1 MTAPPR
7 VPWPGEVARTTAAHG
22 AATNADSLIAGLR
35 ANPPRNRRDIAQGGD
50 LVGSRVAG
58 ERGVARGRAVARERE
73 ATRERGATTIE
84 LALYMPILLLAIFVT
99 VQFSL
104 MYLGDRAAQATA
116 REAAR
121 VARVGGGTG
130 TALADARAQGMT
142 FAASIGRGVLFNP
155 SVVVVPVGAGQIRAT
170 VTGDA
175 LTLVPGVR
183 LGRITAT
190 VQGPIEAFR
199 ADTAGP

>member
-1 MTAPPR
+1 M
-7 VPWPGEVARTTAAHG
+7 
-22 AATNADSLIAGLR
+22 
-35 ANPPRNRRDIAQGGD
+35 
-50 LVGSRVAG
+50 
-58 ERGVARGRAVARERE
+58 
-73 ATRERGATTIE
+73 
-84 LALYMPILLLAIFVT
+84 YMPILLLAIFVT

-130 TALADARAQGMT
+130 AALADARTQGLS
-142 FAASIGRGVLFNP
+142 FAASIGHGVLFNP
-155 SVVVVPVGAGQIRAT
+155 SVVVAAVGAGQIRAT

-199 ADTAGP
+199 PDTAGP

>member
-1 MTAPPR
+1 
-7 VPWPGEVARTTAAHG
+7 
-22 AATNADSLIAGLR
+22 
-35 ANPPRNRRDIAQGGD
+35 
-50 LVGSRVAG
+50 
-58 ERGVARGRAVARERE
+58 
-73 ATRERGATTIE
+73 
-84 LALYMPILLLAIFVT
+84 MPILLLAIFVT

-130 TALADARAQGMT
+130 TALADARAQGLT
-142 FAASIGRGVLFNP
+142 FAASIGHGVLFNP
-155 SVVVVPVGAGQIRAT
+155 SVVVVQIGAGQVRAT

-175 LTLVPGVR
+175 LNLVPGVR
-183 LGRITAT
+183 FGRITAT

-199 ADTAGP
+199 ADTAAP